1 MTEVIDLDAV
11 WEMDRGH
18 FVHPYADLERF
29 RANGSRIMAK
39 ADGIHV
45 TDLEGRQFLDAI
57 AGLWCVNVGHG
68 REKIVEAMA
77 HQARTL
83 EYYNPFGATSNV
95 PAARLAAK
103 LAELAPGD
111 LDRVFF
117 STGGSTANEMAVQIA
132 HHYFNRTG
140 RPEKKKIISRLRA
153 YHGGTYV
160 ASTLSGIAA
169 AQVNFD
175 RIEGLVSHV
184 SAADLYRKPD
194 HLSEAEYCDF
204 LIQELEN
211 RIVQVGP
218 ERVAAFIAEPV
229 MGAGGVLVAPQ
240 GYHARALEVCHRYDV
255 LYIADEVV
263 TGFGRLGHMFASLDE
278 FGMQPDIICA
288 AKGISSG
295 YVPLGAT
302 IISERIYAA
311 IEPAAANRA
320 LTRGFTY
327 SGHAVACAAAL
338 ANIEIIEDEQLCA
351 NVLEVGPS
359 FHASAQSLLNN
370 AIVGDVRGR
379 GFMLG
384 VELVSNKEQ
393 KLSFPAD
400 VNIAEHVAEAC
411 LAHGVIVRPVGNV
424 LVASPPLIMTEDQG
438 RTIVAALQQAIDD
451 VSRKL

>member
-1 MTEVIDLDAV
+1 MIEKERAAL
-11 WEMDRGH
+11 WEMDRKH
-18 FVHPYADLERF
+18 FIHPYADLERF
-29 RANGSRIMAK
+29 RTHGSRIMAS
-39 ADGIHV
+39 ASGMTV
-45 TDLEGRQFLDAI
+45 TDIDGRRFLDGI

-77 HQARTL
+77 TQARAL
-83 EYYNPFGATSNV
+83 EYYNPFGPVSNV

-117 STGGSTANEMAVQIA
+117 STGGSTANEMAVQIV
-132 HHYFNRTG
+132 HHYFNRIG
-140 RPEKKKIISRLRA
+140 KPAKKIIIARHRA

-175 RIEGLVSHV
+175 SIAGLASHV
-184 SAADLYRKPD
+184 SAPDLYRKPD
-194 HLSEAEYCDF
+194 QLSDDEYCEL
-204 LIQELEN
+204 LIAELEG
-211 RIVQVGP
+211 RIVELGP

-229 MGAGGVLVAPQ
+229 MGAGGVLVAPR
-240 GYHARALEVCHRYDV
+240 GYHKRAAEVCRRHEM

-263 TGFGRLGHMFASLDE
+263 TAFGRLGHMFASLDE
-278 FGMQPDIICA
+278 FGMQPDIVCA

-302 IISERIYAA
+302 IISERIHAA

-338 ANIEIIEDEQLCA
+338 ANIEIIEEEDLCGH
-351 NVLEVGPS
+351 VRRVGPG
-359 FHASAQSLLNN
+359 FHADAQSLMNN
-370 AIVGDVRGR
+370 AIVGDVRGL

-384 VELVSNKEQ
+384 VELVADKEK
-393 KLSFPAD
+393 KLSFPAET
-400 VNIAEHVAEAC
+400 NIAERIAEAC
-411 LAHGVIVRPVGNV
+411 LAEGVIVRPVGNCV
-424 LVASPPLIMTEDQG
+424 IASPPLIMSTREG
-438 RTIVAALQQAIDD
+438 STIVEALQHAVSE
-451 VSRKL
+451 VSRQL